1 MENIYVTEEDDEEE
15 IKRRR
20 RQFHLF
26 KGFSP
31 LSLFLLKE
39 ILFLYKIE

>member
-1 MENIYVTEEDDEEE
+1 MENIYVTEEGEEEE

-31 LSLFLLKE
+31 LSLLAKRDSIPL
-39 ILFLYKIE
+39 